1 MSHLRCQVA
10 RPRSTQRPQP
20 PAPDGRGHQI
30 SSPMQALRTGTNA
43 RPSFSSARIS
53 RTRNGRSAPCPPL
66 RRKRRRPQIRRNRRR
81 RPPIGCQR
89 RRTEFQSGR
98 FETTRLRNEAS
109 ARGGISERALGW
121 WFWGLTATCF
131 RRQQQHLTRFSG
143 DRIGLS
149 ATTPAGS

>member
-1 MSHLRCQVA
+1 MPG
-10 RPRSTQRPQP
+10 RPASVDPEPPSPRRPGP
-20 PAPDGRGHQI
+20 PNFISNASFEDRHKRAALFFLCPDFAY
-30 SSPMQALRTGTNA
+30 P
-43 RPSFSSARIS
+43 
-53 RTRNGRSAPCPPL
+53 NGRCAPSPL

-98 FETTRLRNEAS
+98 FETTWLCNEAS

-143 DRIGLS
+143 DRILKLKI
-149 ATTPAGS
+149 